1 MPVCGSTEAH
11 MGLFIKYDMLVGP
24 VCIKLCSALLDYFDC
39 ISLYHK
45 KTTYES
51 TEANSGHHGIVIS
64 GTFSRPSIFFPNI
77 LLGFLMLQFHVYLL
91 QLDFFS
97 TKK

>member
-64 GTFSRPSIFFPNI
+64 GTFSRPSIFFQTFC
-77 LLGFLMLQFHVYLL
+77 LA
-91 QLDFFS
+91 S
-97 TKK
+97 